1 MKKLET
7 VNLKICR
14 KMKISFKIMSK
25 GNSANFK
32 SFNFLRPNFNI
43 SATESKLMKTNSKQI
58 ETV

>member
-25 GNSANFK
+25 DDSANFK

-43 SATESKLMKTNSKQI
+43 SA
-58 ETV
+58 